1 MMTVQGSPYQRYQIE
16 PERSPEDYFA
26 RQNIIHTALRKTI
39 ANQFYKEQSDLHSG
53 SSQTQ
58 LARNQSLIEQEQMHR
73 MRS

>member
-39 ANQFYKEQSDLHSG
+39 AN
-53 SSQTQ
+53 
-58 LARNQSLIEQEQMHR
+58 
-73 MRS
+73 